1 MQNMINTATYLIK
14 VNILQINLSN
24 YSKIDMAVIKNNKIV
39 PYYYT
44 NNIQLHITTPL
55 IYSWHGNNCSFLER
69 LQHSPHQIVKNI
81 DYCKY
86 T

>member
-24 YSKIDMAVIKNNKIV
+24 YSKIDMADINNKIV

-44 NNIQLHITTPL
+44 NNIQLA
-55 IYSWHGNNCSFLER
+55 W
-69 LQHSPHQIVKNI
+69 
-81 DYCKY
+81 
-86 T
+86 